1 MKQSQLTITEF
12 ERIYQHSI
20 GKKDFDDIENFILK
34 NSKNTSFLSIGS
46 GSGGKFIQAK
56 IA

>member
-46 GSGGKFIQAK
+46 GSGGKFIQARN
-56 IA
+56 